1 MPVLSESTPPAQSAR
16 FSSRKRP
23 ARAALA
29 LAIAAIGLG
38 ATTAALASSH
48 REAPFITTAPKVD
61 GTDFYMFQSYEP
73 GRAAYTTLIA
83 DYLPLQDPY
92 GGPNYFS
99 LDPNALYEIH
109 IDNTGDGKE
118 DLSFQFRFKNTLN
131 NLALTIGG
139 QNVTIPLVTTVGP
152 VAAGD
157 SSRINVQESFTLD
170 VVRGHRRSGLHTAVT
185 NAADGSKTFTK
196 PLDYVGRKT
205 FGSDAAYAAYA
216 GQYVYSINIPGC
228 SAGPGRV
235 FVGQRKDP
243 FVVALG
249 QAFDQFNLNPVGS
262 PTANHDELTD
272 KNVTSL
278 ELEIPTACLTAN
290 GDPVIGGWTT
300 ASLRQGRLLNP
311 APTGN
316 NRAELVGGAW
326 TQVSRLGMPLVNEL
340 VIGLKD
346 KDRFNASKPQDD
358 GQFASY
364 VTNPTLPTILEALF
378 KVPAPTNFPRA
389 DIVATFLTGI
399 KGVNQPK
406 SVTASEML
414 RLNTSIAPT
423 AAAMQKN
430 LGVLAGDNAG
440 FPNGRRPG
448 DDVVDATLRVAMGV
462 LCTLN
467 APSVFGCAPGDAKAG
482 SLPYTDGASVDASF
496 FGTTFPYLKAP
507 LPGAATN

>member
-1 MPVLSESTPPAQSAR
+1 MPVLLQNRCPALPE
-16 FSSRKRP
+16 SSRRP
-23 ARAALA
+23 VRAALA
-29 LAIAAIGLG
+29 IALAAIGMAG
-38 ATTAALASSH
+38 AGSALASSH

-61 GTDFYMFQSYEP
+61 GTDFYMFQSYES
-73 GRAAYTTLIA
+73 GRSAYTTLIA
-83 DYLPLQDPY
+83 DYEPLQDPY

-109 IDNTGDGKE
+109 VDNTGDGKE
-118 DLSFQFRFKNTLN
+118 DITFQFRFKNTLKD
-131 NLALTIGG
+131 LSLPIAGA
-139 QNVTIPLVTTVGP
+139 NVAIPLVTTVGS

-157 SSRINVQESFTLD
+157 SSRINVNESFTLD
-170 VVRGHRRSGLHTAVT
+170 IVRGDRRGGRRDAVT

-196 PLDYVGRKT
+196 PLDYVGDKT
-205 FGSDAAYAAYA
+205 FGSDAAYAKYA

-228 SAGPGRV
+228 AAGPGRV

-262 PTANHDELTD
+262 PTANPDKLAY
-272 KNVTSL
+272 KNVTAL
-278 ELEIPTACLTAN
+278 ELEIPTACLVAN

-311 APTGN
+311 TPSGN
-316 NRAELVGGAW
+316 NRAELTGGAW

-346 KDRFNASKPQDD
+346 KDRFNASRPQND
-358 GQFASY
+358 GQFATY
-364 VTNPTLPTILEALF
+364 VTNPTLPTILQALF
-378 KVPAPTNFPRA
+378 NVPAPTSTPRA

-406 SVTASEML
+406 SVTPAEML
-414 RLNTSIAPT
+414 RLNTSIAPKP
-423 AAAMQKN
+423 ADQQRS
-430 LGVLAGDNAG
+430 LGVLASDSAG

-462 LCTLN
+462 LCTLD
-467 APSVFGCAPGDAKAG
+467 APSVFGCKAGDAKAG
-482 SLPYTDGASVDASF
+482 GLPYTDGAEVNAGF
-496 FGTTFPYLKAP
+496 FDTGFPYLKAP
-507 LPGAATN
+507 LAGAKAN